1 MLKEFLHQAKSRAP
15 GKLALLISVLAGL
28 VGFASGMGIS
38 PTTEQV
44 DAISKLF
51 SEATQNQITQAGFC
65 FTLAAWLHAGRVKKE
80 IRENFA
86 ALTESID
93 KVALAFRDDLK
104 AHAARLDNLS
114 ERVTSLESNKPQEG

>member
-1 MLKEFLHQAKSRAP
+1 MPKELLHQAKSRAP
-15 GKLALLISVLAGL
+15 GKLALILSVFAGL

-38 PTTEQV
+38 PTPDQV
-44 DAISKLF
+44 EALSKLF
-51 SEATQNQITQAGFC
+51 YEATQNQITQAGFF

-80 IRENFA
+80 IRENFDS
-86 ALTESID
+86 LTTAID

-104 AHAARLDNLS
+104 AHAARLDNLC